1 MEELYHYTS
10 FCKAY
15 KILKSGTFKFGQ
27 IRDTNDPFEDLNHR
41 YSIIQEYPADIKQL
55 LYRLERYVNEEI
67 SFASFGVP
75 DGIVPPDQ
83 KWTMW
88 AHYADKHSGV
98 CLVFD
103 KSKLINEVK
112 ILSNTTLYKEIDY
125 KGSMWVHPSCFE
137 KYLTK
142 SEQEIL
148 QAFQDPLLFTKHID
162 WQCENEFRI
171 IVFQKKFE
179 IKINNCLTR
188 IIYGPDTCPKRQKR
202 IETYLKRKKL
212 KVLDGKLIY
221 ADTSYAKPLKFLFTE
236 NK

>member
-10 FCKAY
+10 FCRAY
-15 KILKSGTFKFGQ
+15 KILRSRTFKFGR
-27 IRDTNDPFEDLNHR
+27 IRDTNDPFEDLNNR
-41 YSIIQEYPADIKQL
+41 YSIIQQYPEEIKKL
-55 LYRLERYVNEEI
+55 LYRLGKYVNEEI

-103 KSKLINEVK
+103 KSKFINEVK
-112 ILSNTTLYKEIDY
+112 LLYSTPLYKEIDY
-125 KGSMWVHPSCFE
+125 KGPMWVHPNYFE
-137 KYLTK
+137 QYLTK

-148 QAFQDPLLFTKHID
+148 QAFQNPLLFTKHID

-179 IKINNCLTR
+179 IRINNCLTK
-188 IIYGPDTCPKRQKR
+188 IIFGPSINLKRQNR

-212 KVLDGKLIY
+212 KILDEKLIY
-221 ADTSYAKPLKFLFTE
+221 ADTSYAKPLRSLFAD
-236 NK
+236 NN